1 MSDREYSVVIN
12 ITLVD
17 VLEKRAVMQTIDL
30 LPFAPTRG
38 TEIGWTAADGTCWS
52 ALIRTVVWDRAAKQ
66 FHVELEDWQ
75 DLEADLDEMTEQ
87 MGGEWRRL
95 GAVAGRC

>member
-1 MSDREYSVVIN
+1 MSDREFRVVIN
-12 ITLVD
+12 LTLLD
-17 VLEKRAVMQTIDL
+17 ALGQRAVMQTTDV

-38 TEIGWTAADGTCWS
+38 TEIGWTVADGTCWS
-52 ALIRTVVWDRAAKQ
+52 GLVRAVVWDRAEKQ

-75 DLEADLDEMTEQ
+75 DREAELEEMIEQ
-87 MGGEWRRL
+87 MSGEWRRL